1 MNTPKRKIYLDNN
14 ATTPLDERVR
24 QSMLDDLSPQN
35 PSSIHSFGREA
46 KTKLT
51 AARNTI
57 ANYLAVKPSEIIF
70 TSGGTEG
77 LNLLLNN
84 RQGHIITSSIEHS
97 AIYETLKEHDD
108 VTYLSPGFWGAPTLT
123 QVESAIQPNTS
134 LVVLS
139 AVNSETGVKLDLES
153 IANLCALRSIP
164 LIIDGVALLGKEQ
177 FTIPHGVSAMAFSG
191 HKFHAPKGTGF
202 IFKRTGFKITPIFH
216 GGGQESALRPGTEN
230 LTGIIGLA
238 KAVELL
244 HEELPQAELRDYFE
258 SELKKYISG
267 LVINGE
273 GPRIANTS
281 NIAFGVRDGES
292 ILMNLDLAGIAASHG
307 SACSSGALEP
317 SRVLREM
324 GYKKKRSSASLRFSL
339 SRFTT
344 REEIDETVRCL
355 IQLCSAPVYT
365 DSKARQMQLN

>member
-1 MNTPKRKIYLDNN
+1 MNIPKKKIYLDNN
-14 ATTPLDERVR
+14 ATTSLDARVR
-24 QSMLDDLSPQN
+24 QSMLEDLSPHN
-35 PSSIHSFGREA
+35 PSSVHSYGREA
-46 KTKLT
+46 KEKLT

-57 ANYLAVKPSEIIF
+57 ANYLAVKPHEIIF

-97 AIYETLKEHDD
+97 AIYETLKQYSD

-123 QVESAIQPNTS
+123 QVESAIKHNTS

-139 AVNSETGVKLDLES
+139 AVNNETGVKLDLKA
-153 IANLCALRSIP
+153 IANLCTLCSIP
-164 LIIDGVALLGKEQ
+164 LIIDGVALLGKEP

-202 IFKRTGFKITPIFH
+202 IFKRSGFKITPLFY
-216 GGGQESALRPGTEN
+216 GGSQEFNLRPGTEN
-230 LTGIIGLA
+230 LIGIIGLA
-238 KAVELL
+238 KAIELL
-244 HEELPQAELRDYFE
+244 HRTLPQEELRDYFE
-258 SELKKYISG
+258 FKLKKYIPG

-273 GPRIANTS
+273 GPRISNTS
-281 NIAFGVRDGES
+281 NVAFGERDGES
-292 ILMNLDLAGIAASHG
+292 LLINLDLIGIAASHG
-307 SACSSGALEP
+307 SACSSGVVGP

-324 GYKKKRSSASLRFSL
+324 GYKKERSCASLRFSL

-344 REEIDETVRCL
+344 RKEIDETVRCL
-355 IQLCSAPVYT
+355 IQLCNVPV
-365 DSKARQMQLN
+365 